1 MAIVEKIEKDQVSA
15 NQAAKGCDVCR
26 ESVYRNYPKRKLIH
40 HSDVGLQYFNPL
52 YTDALKREKIEI
64 NMTEKYD
71 PYEYSIAEKVDGIL
85 KQELDISS
93 KRLTKL
99 EE

>member
-1 MAIVEKIEKDQVSA
+1 
-15 NQAAKGCDVCR
+15 
-26 ESVYRNYPKRKLIH
+26 
-40 HSDVGLQYFNPL
+40 
-52 YTDALKREKIEI
+52 
-64 NMTEKYD
+64 MTEKYD